1 MVIPPSPG
9 VPDLSSMIGEEER
22 GRLWSFSDI
31 KGANKRKHILS
42 ATHMK
47 LGLAEDRGRKLASAA
62 TPNHPDG
69 SKDSSLRSAGNIR
82 IKNEDGGRALLFFK
96 KEGTFIWHS

>member
-1 MVIPPSPG
+1 MVIPPFPR

-69 SKDSSLRSAGNIR
+69 SKDSSLRSAGSIR
-82 IKNEDGGRALLFFK
+82 IKNEDGGGLFF
-96 KEGTFIWHS
+96 FF